1 MYQEWKRKFQG
12 LRHREQTVML
22 ITLGLFILFP
32 VAGWTPVLLFWIFDL
47 DCACTAETSPA
58 ARKVFRGLMRLL
70 GVLAASNVLYRL
82 ARLL

>member
-1 MYQEWKRKFQG
+1 
-12 LRHREQTVML
+12 ML

-58 ARKVFRGLMRLL
+58 ARKVFRGLMLLL
-70 GVLAASNVLYRL
+70 GVLAASMFCTGSPVSSENGAWKKG
-82 ARLL
+82 ARR